1 MSGGIYPLLQS
12 PLIHDSCPGGE
23 SAEEMTKRV
32 DAVIDKVLSSV
43 PMMTK

>member
-1 MSGGIYPLLQS
+1 MVESTLFSSL
-12 PLIHDSCPGGE
+12 LIHASCPGGE